1 MKTIYDPATLQQTL
15 ARIEQLRPDSARH
28 WGKMSVAQML
38 AHCSAA
44 LELATGDRKP
54 PRLLIGRLIGWLLKD
69 SLTNDKPFK
78 RNSPTDPTFVVSD
91 ERDFEK
97 EKAHLLGLI
106 HKFVASGPEGAPT
119 NPHSFFGHLT
129 PAQWG
134 GSVAK
139 HLDHH
144 LTQFGV

>member
-1 MKTIYDPATLQQTL
+1 MKTLYDPTTLRLTRE
-15 ARIEQLRPDSARH
+15 RIERLRPDSPRL
-28 WGKMSVAQML
+28 WGKMDVAQML

-54 PRLLIGRLIGWLLKD
+54 PRLFIGRLLGWLLRPG
-69 SLTNDKPFK
+69 LTNDKPFK
-78 RNSPTDPTFVVSD
+78 RNGPTDPTFVVAD
-91 ERDFEK
+91 ARDFAV
-97 EKAHLLGLI
+97 EKARLLDLI
-106 HKFVASGPEGAPT
+106 QRFTNKGPEGAPT

-129 PAQWG
+129 PTQWG
-134 GSVAK
+134 ASVAK